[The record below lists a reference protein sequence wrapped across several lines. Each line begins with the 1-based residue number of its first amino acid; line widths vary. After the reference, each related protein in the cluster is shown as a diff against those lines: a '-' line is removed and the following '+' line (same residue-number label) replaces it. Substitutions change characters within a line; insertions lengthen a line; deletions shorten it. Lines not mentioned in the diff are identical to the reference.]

1 MGAKTEFLVGTD
13 TDGVSMAKGK
23 KKVEGSHGSATAVQ
37 PKPVNCPERRLGI
50 WLAAG
55 FIITIGIITYSNSF
69 DGVFVCDDFGTIK
82 NNLHIRKL
90 WPLSEAMSL
99 PLWKQYLSVTVF
111 GRPILS
117 LSFAINYALTGPE
130 PWGYHLG
137 NLIIHIGAALLLFG
151 VIRRTLCYKEFQ
163 RYDRARALWAGL
175 VVALIWMVH
184 PIHTESVTFIAQRAE
199 SLMGMF
205 FLLTLYCAIRGF
217 QSNRRLLWYSA
228 SVLVCSLGMGTKEV
242 MAAAPV
248 LILLYDYA
256 FVSKSFTSA
265 LRQRR
270 LFYLSL
276 AGTWVIVFAL
286 VIISHTTPTEY
297 KTPNES
303 MEFIKGCDVLGYVLS
318 QPAVILEYSRFSIW
332 PRPLGFQ
339 GQVSRLFPDVIFGI
353 RLAAIIVI
361 VLLALSFW
369 GFLRRRWFGFL
380 GVWFFIILAPSS
392 SLVPT
397 MDIFSI
403 HRMYLSLASVV
414 TVIVFGGD
422 YVLRKLL
429 TGRHCERYFKIL
441 SAILVAGIVTTY
453 SLMTYERNKDYQNAA
468 VLLGDESTF
477 THYNLAMAYIEQGD
491 LEQAV
496 SHYKKVLQIDPNY
509 AAANHSLGLIFME
522 QGKHDQA
529 AEHFKK
535 EIHIKPNYP
544 HIHISTHYNLGMI
557 LMQQRDLDAAK
568 VHYKKILRINPNYA
582 DAYYHLG
589 NILAQQGNM
598 AQAKLYYE
606 QTLRIEPDYAGA
618 YYYLGNILMEQGN
631 MTQAKLYYEQALR
644 IEPDYA
650 GAYYHL
656 GNILMEQRNMTQA
669 KLYYE
674 QALRIEPNC
683 VDAHN
688 SLGIIFAN
696 QGNIERAK
704 AEFEHEIR
712 INPNHIEARYNLGNI
727 FLAQGDLTQAAAEY
741 VRTIGIEPGRTKSNL
756 EAYINSHINLGV
768 ILTQQDRLDKAIAYY
783 EKVLVVDPNNTIAMN
798 NLAWLLAT
806 YPDDNFRNGKRAV
819 ELAER
824 SCNITDYKIP
834 ELLDTLAA
842 AYSEEKRF
850 TEAIETATKALD
862 LAELQKNPTAQIQQI
877 QMRLEQY
884 KIGKPYHRK
893 P

>member
-1 MGAKTEFLVGTD
+1 
-13 TDGVSMAKGK
+13 VSMSKRSN
-23 KKVEGSHGSATAVQ
+23 KVSVPDGTTSVVRT
-37 PKPVNCPERRLGI
+37 KPVNCPERRLVI

-69 DGVFVCDDFGTIK
+69 DGVFICDDFSTIK

-90 WPLSEAMSL
+90 RPLSEAMSL

-111 GRPILS
+111 GRPTLS

-137 NLIIHIGAALLLFG
+137 NLIIHIVAALLLFG
-151 VIRRTLCYKEFQ
+151 VIRQTLCCKEFQ
-163 RYDRARALWAGL
+163 RYDGARALWAGL

-184 PIHTESVTFIAQRAE
+184 PIHTESVTFISQRAE

-256 FVSKSFTSA
+256 FVSKSFKSA
-265 LRQRR
+265 LRQRW

-286 VIISHTTPTEY
+286 VIISHTTLTEY

-303 MEFIKGCDVLGYVLS
+303 MEFIKGCDVLAYVLS
-318 QPAVILEYSRFSIW
+318 QPAVILEYLRFSIW

-361 VLLALSFW
+361 VLLALSFL

-429 TGRHCERYFKIL
+429 TGRHCERYFKII
-441 SAILVAGIVTTY
+441 SAIMVAGIVTTY
-453 SLMTYERNKDYQNAA
+453 SLMTYERNKDYQDAA

-491 LEQAV
+491 LERAV

-509 AAANHSLGLIFME
+509 PAANHNLGLIFME

-529 AEHFKK
+529 AEHFEK

-544 HIHISTHYNLGMI
+544 RIHTSAHYNLGMI

-618 YYYLGNILMEQGN
+618 YY
-631 MTQAKLYYEQALR
+631 
-644 IEPDYA
+644 
-650 GAYYHL
+650 HL

-696 QGNIERAK
+696 QGNTERAK

-712 INPNHIEARYNLGNI
+712 INPNHIEAHYNLGNI

-741 VRTIGIEPGRTKSNL
+741 ECAIGIEPGRTKSNL

-768 ILTQQDRLDKAIAYY
+768 VLTQQGRPDKAMAYY
-783 EKVLVVDPNNTIAMN
+783 EKVIVIDPNNTIAMN

-824 SCNITDYKIP
+824 ACNITDYKIP
-834 ELLDTLAA
+834 KLLDTLAA
-842 AYSEEKRF
+842 AYAEEKRF
-850 TEAIETATKALD
+850 TEAIETATKSLD
-862 LAELQKNPTAQIQQI
+862 LAALQKNPAAQIRQI
-877 QMRLEQY
+877 RFRLEQY
-884 KIGKPYHRK
+884 QTGKPFHQQ

>member
-1 MGAKTEFLVGTD
+1 MSMSKRSNKVSVPDGT
-13 TDGVSMAKGK
+13 TSV
-23 KKVEGSHGSATAVQ
+23 VRT
-37 PKPVNCPERRLGI
+37 KPVNCPERRLVI

-69 DGVFVCDDFGTIK
+69 DGVFICDDFSTIK

-90 WPLSEAMSL
+90 RPLSEAMSL

-111 GRPILS
+111 GRPTLS

-137 NLIIHIGAALLLFG
+137 NLIIHIVAALLLFG
-151 VIRRTLCYKEFQ
+151 VIRQTLCCKEFQ
-163 RYDRARALWAGL
+163 RYDGARALWAGL

-184 PIHTESVTFIAQRAE
+184 PIHTESVTFISQRAE

-256 FVSKSFTSA
+256 FVSKSFKSA
-265 LRQRR
+265 LRQRW

-286 VIISHTTPTEY
+286 VIISHTTLTEY

-303 MEFIKGCDVLGYVLS
+303 MEFIKGCDVLAYVLS
-318 QPAVILEYSRFSIW
+318 QPAVILEYLRFSIW

-361 VLLALSFW
+361 VLLALSFL

-429 TGRHCERYFKIL
+429 TGRHCERYFKII
-441 SAILVAGIVTTY
+441 SAIMVAGIVTTY
-453 SLMTYERNKDYQNAA
+453 SLMTYERNKDYQDAA

-491 LEQAV
+491 LERAV

-509 AAANHSLGLIFME
+509 PAANHNLGLIFME

-529 AEHFKK
+529 AEHFEK

-544 HIHISTHYNLGMI
+544 RIHTSAHYNLGMI

-618 YYYLGNILMEQGN
+618 YY
-631 MTQAKLYYEQALR
+631 
-644 IEPDYA
+644 
-650 GAYYHL
+650 HL

-696 QGNIERAK
+696 QGNTERAK

-712 INPNHIEARYNLGNI
+712 INPNHIEAHYNLGNI

-741 VRTIGIEPGRTKSNL
+741 ECAIGIEPGRTKSNL

-768 ILTQQDRLDKAIAYY
+768 VLTQQGRPDKAMAYY
-783 EKVLVVDPNNTIAMN
+783 EKVIVIDPNNTIAMN

-824 SCNITDYKIP
+824 ACNITDYKIP
-834 ELLDTLAA
+834 KLLDTLAA
-842 AYSEEKRF
+842 AYAEEKRF
-850 TEAIETATKALD
+850 TEAIETATKSLD
-862 LAELQKNPTAQIQQI
+862 LAALQKNPAAQIRQI
-877 QMRLEQY
+877 RFRLEQY
-884 KIGKPYHRK
+884 QTGKPFHQQ

>member
-1 MGAKTEFLVGTD
+1 MSMSKRSNKVSVPDGT
-13 TDGVSMAKGK
+13 TSV
-23 KKVEGSHGSATAVQ
+23 VRT
-37 PKPVNCPERRLGI
+37 KPVNCPERRLVI

-69 DGVFVCDDFGTIK
+69 DGVFICDDFSTIK

-90 WPLSEAMSL
+90 RPLSEAMSL

-111 GRPILS
+111 GRPTLS

-137 NLIIHIGAALLLFG
+137 NLIIHIVAALLLFG
-151 VIRRTLCYKEFQ
+151 VIRQTLCCKEFQ
-163 RYDRARALWAGL
+163 RYDGARALWAGL

-184 PIHTESVTFIAQRAE
+184 PIHTESVTFISQRAE

-256 FVSKSFTSA
+256 FVSKSFKSA
-265 LRQRR
+265 LRQRW

-286 VIISHTTPTEY
+286 VIISHTTLTEY

-303 MEFIKGCDVLGYVLS
+303 MEFIKGCDVLAYVLS
-318 QPAVILEYSRFSIW
+318 QPAVILEYLRFSIW

-429 TGRHCERYFKIL
+429 TGRHCERYFKII
-441 SAILVAGIVTTY
+441 SAIMVAGIVTTY
-453 SLMTYERNKDYQNAA
+453 SLMTYERNKDYQDAA

-491 LEQAV
+491 LERAV

-509 AAANHSLGLIFME
+509 PAANHNLGLIFME

-529 AEHFKK
+529 AEHFEK

-544 HIHISTHYNLGMI
+544 RIHTSAHYNLGMI

-618 YYYLGNILMEQGN
+618 YY
-631 MTQAKLYYEQALR
+631 
-644 IEPDYA
+644 
-650 GAYYHL
+650 HL

-696 QGNIERAK
+696 QGNTERAK

-712 INPNHIEARYNLGNI
+712 INPNHIEAHYNLGNI

-741 VRTIGIEPGRTKSNL
+741 ECAIGIEPGRTKSNL

-768 ILTQQDRLDKAIAYY
+768 VLTQQGRPDKAMAYY
-783 EKVLVVDPNNTIAMN
+783 EKVIVIDPNNTIAMN

-824 SCNITDYKIP
+824 ACNITDYKIP
-834 ELLDTLAA
+834 KLLDTLAA
-842 AYSEEKRF
+842 AYAEEKRF
-850 TEAIETATKALD
+850 TEAIETATKSLD
-862 LAELQKNPTAQIQQI
+862 LAALQKNPAAQIRQI
-877 QMRLEQY
+877 RFRLEQY
-884 KIGKPYHRK
+884 QTGKPFHQQ